1 MAPSGHLDGCG
12 KQLRRGRRL
21 LLEYPVACSATRD
34 GETAAALRGTDLAGN
49 LARLTGLAVAWWT
62 ASHSAAAA
70 GLDGAD
76 DEAASRSSAS
86 PRLWDRGRPADACQG
101 RRGERTTAQ
110 LHVSGNGSFRTTGM
124 SW

>member
-70 GLDGAD
+70 GLG
-76 DEAASRSSAS
+76 R
-86 PRLWDRGRPADACQG
+86 RRRGRLEVKCQPSPMG
-101 RRGERTTAQ
+101 QG
-110 LHVSGNGSFRTTGM
+110 
-124 SW
+124 